1 MTESLRRLLQNPI
14 DYAGLYPPAELGMRA
29 ALEEYGEI
37 LDSEDTWMVNRFVC
51 PTNRMAECLAQLE
64 QAETSTGEAPSVD
77 FAVIGTPLESG
88 ATANESLQKDIALLK
103 PGFQKGDVSTF
114 EIKIATG
121 AEFDGCLGA
130 VKKAFNWFDER
141 DVEVYVE
148 LAWGPGMSE
157 AMSKVVSEIDGVGL
171 KARTGG
177 VRPEQFPDT
186 RTLASFI
193 TEVAGLESTFKL
205 TAGLHSP
212 LRRYDS
218 NLSTYQ
224 HGFLN
229 VMVGGAIAYI
239 QSASTD
245 QVDEVLAIQDP
256 SLFVFTDK
264 TVEVLDHKL
273 SLKDIDEFWLF
284 FGGFGSCSYQEPI
297 DGLKEAGWL

>member
-29 ALEEYGEI
+29 ALEEYGEV
-37 LDSEDTWMVNRFVC
+37 LDSDETWMVNRFVC
-51 PTNRMAECLAQLE
+51 PTSRLEECFAELE
-64 QAETSTGEAPSVD
+64 QAHTNSGEDPSVD

-88 ATANESLQKDIALLK
+88 ATANESIQKDIALLK
-103 PGFQKGDVSTF
+103 PAFQKGDVDTF
-114 EIKIATG
+114 EVKIATG
-121 AEFDGCLGA
+121 AEFEACAKAL
-130 VKKAFNWFDER
+130 KKAFNWFDER
-141 DVEVYVE
+141 DVEVYAE
-148 LAWGPGMSE
+148 IAWGPDMGEVMARLS
-157 AMSKVVSEIDGVGL
+157 SEIDGIGL

-177 VRPEQFPDT
+177 VRPDQFPDT

-193 TEVAGLESTFKL
+193 TEAAGLEATFKL
-205 TAGLHSP
+205 TAGLHQP
-212 LRRYDS
+212 LRHYNSD
-218 NLSTYQ
+218 LSTYE

-229 VMVGGAIAYI
+229 AMVAAALAYI

-256 SLFVFTDK
+256 AAFVFTNQ
-264 TVEVLDHKL
+264 TIEVLDHKL

-297 DGLKEAGWL
+297 DGLKAIGWL